1 MGSTPILSF
10 FVSLILYNIF
20 MEPVSTSVSIGL
32 WAAFWITV
40 IAALFIDLTVLN
52 KHHGHVSIKEAA
64 VMVCAWVSLA
74 LLFGGAI
81 WLFEGPQHA
90 LAFYTGYVLEYSL
103 SIDNMFVFIL
113 IFSYF
118 AIPHDLQPKALLW
131 GILGAVA
138 LRFVF
143 IFVGVQ
149 LISLFSWTIY
159 VFGILLIFT
168 AVKMLLQKE
177 DDNFDPSGSL
187 PLKILKKFMSLKTN
201 YHGENFF
208 IKESGKWFATPLFA
222 AVLVIEMSDLI
233 FAADSIPAIL
243 SITQDTFLVYSSNIF
258 AIIGLRSLYFL
269 LSGMAGKFPYLKYGI
284 SVILF
289 FVGVKML
296 LSHHVKI
303 PIVASLGV
311 IVGLLALCIV
321 AGKLFPPPLKED

>member
-1 MGSTPILSF
+1 
-10 FVSLILYNIF
+10 
-20 MEPVSTSVSIGL
+20 MEPVTSTVSIAM
-32 WAAFWITV
+32 WAAFWIIV
-40 IAALFIDLTVLN
+40 VLALFIDLAVLN
-52 KHHGHVSIKEAA
+52 KHHGHVSIKEAG
-64 VMVCAWVSLA
+64 VMVCAWVGLA

-81 WLFEGPQHA
+81 GLFEGPQHA

-103 SIDNMFVFIL
+103 SVDNMFVFIL

-131 GILGAVA
+131 GILGAVI
-138 LRFVF
+138 LRFIF

-159 VFGILLIFT
+159 VFGVLLIFT
-168 AVKMLLQKE
+168 ATKMLLQKE
-177 DDNFDPSGSL
+177 DSQFDPGQSL
-187 PLKILKKFMSLKTN
+187 PLKILKKFMPLKTD

-208 IKESGKWFATPLFA
+208 VKEGVKWFATPLFA
-222 AVLVIEMSDLI
+222 AVIVIEMSDLI
-233 FAADSIPAIL
+233 FAVDSIPAVL

-296 LSHHVKI
+296 LSHYIKI
-303 PIVASLGV
+303 PILASLGV
-311 IVGLLALCIV
+311 IVGLLAISIL
-321 AGKLFPPPLKED
+321 AGKLFAPKTCKN

>member
-1 MGSTPILSF
+1 MESVTST
-10 FVSLILYNIF
+10 
-20 MEPVSTSVSIGL
+20 VSIAM

-40 IAALFIDLTVLN
+40 VTALFVDLTVLN
-52 KHHGHVSIKEAA
+52 KHHGHVSVKEAA
-64 VMVCAWVSLA
+64 IMVGAWISLA

-81 WLFEGPQHA
+81 WFFEGPHRA

-118 AIPHDLQPKALLW
+118 AIPHELQPKALLW

-138 LRFVF
+138 LRFIF
-143 IFVGVQ
+143 IFIGVQ

-159 VFGILLIFT
+159 VFGALLIFT
-168 AVKMLLQKE
+168 ATKMLLQKE
-177 DDNFDPSGSL
+177 NDNFDPSQSL
-187 PLKILKKFMSLKTN
+187 PLKIMRKFIPLKTD
-201 YHGENFF
+201 YHGEYFF
-208 IKESGKWFATPLFA
+208 VKEGVKWFATPLFA

-233 FAADSIPAIL
+233 FAVDSIPAVL

-303 PIVASLGV
+303 PIVASLAV
-311 IVGLLALCIV
+311 IVGILTLSIL
-321 AGKLFPPPLKED
+321 AGKIFSPKETNS

>member
-1 MGSTPILSF
+1 
-10 FVSLILYNIF
+10 

-32 WAAFWITV
+32 WVAFWITV
-40 IAALFIDLTVLN
+40 VAALFIDLTVLN

-74 LLFGGAI
+74 LVFGGAI

-131 GILGAVA
+131 GILGAVV
-138 LRFVF
+138 LRFLF

-159 VFGILLIFT
+159 VFGALLIFT
-168 AVKMLLQKE
+168 ALKMLLQKE
-177 DDNFDPSGSL
+177 DDEFDPSNSL
-187 PLKILKKFMSLKTN
+187 PLKILKRFMPLKTD

-208 IKESGKWFATPLFA
+208 IKEGVKWFATPLFA

-233 FAADSIPAIL
+233 FAVDSIPAVL

-289 FVGVKML
+289 FVGIKMI
-296 LSHHVKI
+296 LSHYVKI
-303 PIVASLGV
+303 PILASLGV
-311 IVGLLALCIV
+311 IVGVLFLSII
-321 AGKLFPPPLKED
+321 AGKLFSQTPKED